1 VKRNLLKKQAHLD
14 SNMKKVVVTGGAGFI
29 GSHLVD
35 ELLKLEYEVHVIDDL
50 STGKIE
56 NIDNR
61 ATLYNIDIS
70 KAPQTRLDSIVKG
83 AEYVF
88 HLAAKTAVQES
99 LTNPELYEQIN
110 CLGLLKILN
119 SAQSANVKRFIFSSS
134 SSIYGDSN
142 RIPTSED
149 LSTPDPFSPYAL
161 TKLVGEEYCKLFSKV
176 FNLDTVSL
184 RYFNVYGDRMNNEG
198 GYKLLFPIFKE
209 LKQKGLSLT
218 INNDGEQRRDFI
230 HVKDVVRANIIA
242 ASKNEKITGNVFN
255 IGTGKNYSVN
265 EIASMFGGERTY
277 VEGVIEPKETL
288 ADTSKSDLEL
298 DFRSKYSLEDWLTK
312 WIIT

>member
-1 VKRNLLKKQAHLD
+1 
-14 SNMKKVVVTGGAGFI
+14 
-29 GSHLVD
+29 
-35 ELLKLEYEVHVIDDL
+35 
-50 STGKIE
+50 
-56 NIDNR
+56 
-61 ATLYNIDIS
+61 
-70 KAPQTRLDSIVKG
+70 
-83 AEYVF
+83 
-88 HLAAKTAVQES
+88 
-99 LTNPELYEQIN
+99 
-110 CLGLLKILN
+110 
-119 SAQSANVKRFIFSSS
+119 
-134 SSIYGDSN
+134 
-142 RIPTSED
+142 
-149 LSTPDPFSPYAL
+149 
-161 TKLVGEEYCKLFSKV
+161 
-176 FNLDTVSL
+176 
-184 RYFNVYGDRMNNEG
+184 MNNEG

-242 ASKNEKITGNVFN
+242 ASKNEKIRGNVFN

>member
-1 VKRNLLKKQAHLD
+1 
-14 SNMKKVVVTGGAGFI
+14 MKKVVVTGGAGFI

-56 NIDNR
+56 NVDNR

-242 ASKNEKITGNVFN
+242 ACKNEKIRGNVFN

>member
-1 VKRNLLKKQAHLD
+1 
-14 SNMKKVVVTGGAGFI
+14 MKKVVVTGGAGFI

-110 CLGLLKILN
+110 CLGLLKIIN

-142 RIPTSED
+142 CIPTSED

-242 ASKNEKITGNVFN
+242 ASKNEKIRGNVFN

>member
-1 VKRNLLKKQAHLD
+1 
-14 SNMKKVVVTGGAGFI
+14 MKKVVVTGGAGFI

-242 ASKNEKITGNVFN
+242 ACKNEKIRGNVFN

>member
-1 VKRNLLKKQAHLD
+1 
-14 SNMKKVVVTGGAGFI
+14 MKKVVVTGGAGFI

-242 ASKNEKITGNVFN
+242 ASKNEKIRGNVFN

>member
-1 VKRNLLKKQAHLD
+1 
-14 SNMKKVVVTGGAGFI
+14 MKKVVVTGGAGFI

-70 KAPQTRLDSIVKG
+70 KAHQTRLDSIVKG

-119 SAQSANVKRFIFSSS
+119 SSQSANVKRFIFSSS

-242 ASKNEKITGNVFN
+242 ASKNEKIRGNVFN

>member
-1 VKRNLLKKQAHLD
+1 
-14 SNMKKVVVTGGAGFI
+14 MKKVVVTGGAGFI

-110 CLGLLKILN
+110 CLGLLK
-119 SAQSANVKRFIFSSS
+119 KF
-134 SSIYGDSN
+134 
-142 RIPTSED
+142 
-149 LSTPDPFSPYAL
+149 
-161 TKLVGEEYCKLFSKV
+161 
-176 FNLDTVSL
+176 
-184 RYFNVYGDRMNNEG
+184 
-198 GYKLLFPIFKE
+198 
-209 LKQKGLSLT
+209 
-218 INNDGEQRRDFI
+218 
-230 HVKDVVRANIIA
+230 
-242 ASKNEKITGNVFN
+242 
-255 IGTGKNYSVN
+255 
-265 EIASMFGGERTY
+265 
-277 VEGVIEPKETL
+277 
-288 ADTSKSDLEL
+288 
-298 DFRSKYSLEDWLTK
+298 
-312 WIIT
+312 

>member
-1 VKRNLLKKQAHLD
+1 
-14 SNMKKVVVTGGAGFI
+14 MKKVVVTGGAGFI

-56 NIDNR
+56 NVDNR

-242 ASKNEKITGNVFN
+242 ASKNEKIRGNVFN

>member
-1 VKRNLLKKQAHLD
+1 MKRNLLKKQAHLD

-56 NIDNR
+56 NVDNR

-242 ASKNEKITGNVFN
+242 ACKNEKIRGNVFN